1 MLAAGQYTVCA
12 TPLTASGAP
21 SAECAPTSTLVFIAE
36 GATTEISMVSQCKGS
51 SNGAVDAVTILN
63 SPPVIDNLIVAPSKF
78 ITLCESARLTVE
90 ASDPDGDALSFL
102 WQLLG
107 TNMSSTNQSINFRSL
122 DLGTFQLRVTVTD
135 IFGAKTSLTFPIH
148 VSRCADAAAD

>member
-1 MLAAGQYTVCA
+1 ML
-12 TPLTASGAP
+12 
-21 SAECAPTSTLVFIAE
+21 
-36 GATTEISMVSQCKGS
+36 
-51 SNGAVDAVTILN
+51 
-63 SPPVIDNLIVAPSKF
+63 SP
-78 ITLCESARLTVE
+78 EAR
-90 ASDPDGDALSFL
+90 DALSFL